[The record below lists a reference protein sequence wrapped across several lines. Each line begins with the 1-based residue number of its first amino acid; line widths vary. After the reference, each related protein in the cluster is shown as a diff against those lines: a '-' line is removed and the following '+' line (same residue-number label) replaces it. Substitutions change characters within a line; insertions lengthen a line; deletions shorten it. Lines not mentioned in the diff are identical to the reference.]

1 MELRA
6 AQVFLAVTLALALPI
21 LASACGGSTT
31 TVTVTVA
38 PPSPRVVPLV
48 IGLRQALA
56 VQKVT
61 ATGLRPKLSRRAS
74 ASTARGVVEDQL
86 PLAGAKVPHG
96 ATVVLIIS
104 TGKQ

>member
-1 MELRA
+1 MEVPA
-6 AQVFLAVTLALALPI
+6 AQVFLAITLALALSI
-21 LASACGGSTT
+21 LATACAGSTT
-31 TVTVTVA
+31 TVTVSVA

-61 ATGLRPKLSRRAS
+61 ATGLRPKLSRHAS
-74 ASTARGVVEDQL
+74 ASIARGVVEDQL
-86 PLAGAKVPHG
+86 PLAGVPHG